1 MEIGIKVI
9 LVLTLITYFRWS
21 QCDSSTCF
29 IETLVVI
36 KSVQWLLHV
45 PGYIIGEKRE
55 KLLRKLIRRGDLVV
69 WNFLV
74 KMKDN
79 MMAVISWCIRRIRGG
94 NPHREFIFIFILKS
108 K

>member
-36 KSVQWLLHV
+36 KSVQWLSYV
-45 PGYIIGEKRE
+45 PGCIIGKRRE
-55 KLLRKLIRRGDLVV
+55 KILSKLIRRGDRVV
-69 WNFLV
+69 WNFSV
-74 KMKDN
+74 KIKDSVV
-79 MMAVISWCIRRIRGG
+79 AAISWSIRKIRGG